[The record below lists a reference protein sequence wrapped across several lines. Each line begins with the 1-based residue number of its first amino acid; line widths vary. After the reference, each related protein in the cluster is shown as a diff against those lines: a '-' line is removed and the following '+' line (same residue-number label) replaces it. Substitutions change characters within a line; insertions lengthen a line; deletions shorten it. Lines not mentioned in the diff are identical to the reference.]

1 MKDLDSVMTVY
12 FVLIVLFL
20 AVVTAV
26 NGGII

>member
-1 MKDLDSVMTVY
+1 MKKLDSVMTVY
-12 FVLIVLFL
+12 FVLIVLLL